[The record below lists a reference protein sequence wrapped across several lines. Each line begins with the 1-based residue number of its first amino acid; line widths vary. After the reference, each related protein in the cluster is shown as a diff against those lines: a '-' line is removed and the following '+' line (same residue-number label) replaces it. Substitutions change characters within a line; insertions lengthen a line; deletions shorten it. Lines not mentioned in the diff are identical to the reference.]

1 MSLEFSSY
9 LELPIT
15 ISAEYEPAQH
25 QTRTDPAWAEC
36 VTINDVTILTDAGE
50 VSIINQIDD
59 ADKQRIMEEALE
71 AGRNQRTRRSDSD
84 VLRQIAK
91 EETERF
97 LASADIQRGV
107 RL

>member
-71 AGRNQRTRRSDSD
+71 AGRNQRTRRSDSA
-84 VLRQIAK
+84 VLRQIAR
-91 EETERF
+91 EEHDRF
-97 LASADIQRGV
+97 MAEQDAQRRV
-107 RL
+107 SL